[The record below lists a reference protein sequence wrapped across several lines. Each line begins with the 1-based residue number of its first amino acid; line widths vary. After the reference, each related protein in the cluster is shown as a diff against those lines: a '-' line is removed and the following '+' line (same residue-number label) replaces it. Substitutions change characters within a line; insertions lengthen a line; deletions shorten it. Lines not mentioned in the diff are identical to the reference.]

1 MNFLS
6 TIVFLAVTFN
16 VATAE
21 LFKCYNPHA
30 QALCHVESGECRL
43 PSLSMEQ
50 HMHRNFSIAS
60 FCTNPDQP
68 DHTSRNNPDEPEPI
82 LARNDDPNK
91 KLFYVVASPRGVTS
105 KYAEFECLAGTH
117 KCCPPNSVPSILAP
131 VSTSDKS
138 QGTVPKGS
146 RSSLPRSPKSH
157 VQNSVQQQNKYGINM
172 K

>member
-30 QALCHVESGECRL
+30 QALCHVES
-43 PSLSMEQ
+43 
-50 HMHRNFSIAS
+50 
-60 FCTNPDQP
+60 
-68 DHTSRNNPDEPEPI
+68 
-82 LARNDDPNK
+82 ARNDDPNK